1 MKHKINVFLVIFSAL
16 ICAFVAPN
24 TSIRNEWLLYIGL
37 CFFFVL
43 SAGVLFMRMNYFVKS
58 ISRIQ
63 KPAILLTFDD
73 GPHPENT
80 PKILAVLKEHNC
92 KALFFLIGSKAQQF
106 PDLVEQIQ
114 REGHLIGNHT
124 QHHSPFFAMMSRKKV
139 KDEVLSGQQTLEQLC
154 NKKIN
159 LFRPPVGITNPKIAY
174 VINQLNLQSIGWNK
188 RSFDT
193 VFKTPQRLVRR
204 LQFLAK
210 PGSIILLHDNLNV
223 TADALP
229 VFMEKSAQ
237 KNLEFVNESTINS
250 LFQ

>member
-1 MKHKINVFLVIFSAL
+1 MKHKISVFLVIISAL
-16 ICAFVAPN
+16 LCVFVAPN
-24 TSIRNEWLLYIGL
+24 TSIRNEWLLLIGL

-43 SAGVLFMRMNYFVKS
+43 SAGVLFMRINYFVKS
-58 ISRIQ
+58 ISRIE

-92 KALFFLIGSKAQQF
+92 KALFFLIGSKAQKF
-106 PDLVEQIQ
+106 PELVEQIQ

-139 KDEVLSGQQTLEQLC
+139 KDEVLSGQQTLQQLC
-154 NKKIN
+154 NKKID
-159 LFRPPVGITNPKIAY
+159 LFRPPVGFTNPTIAH
-174 VINQLNLQSIGWNK
+174 VISLLHLQSIGWNK

-193 VFKTPQRLVRR
+193 VFKTPHRLVKR

-229 VFMEKSAQ
+229 LFMEKCA
-237 KNLEFVNESTINS
+237 KKKLEFVSESTINS